1 MMHTPFRTARVHA
14 HGEVGL
20 FEVSR
25 YGRKALLLLAACLV
39 AGCGGTTDRIVLTS
53 SPRLNMCNGVDPHP
67 VVVRIYY
74 LRGASKFSRAD
85 FEALWE
91 NDTAV
96 LGDDR
101 IQVIERT
108 LNPREQLPVSLSR
121 SGPAQEAT
129 SIGVVANFC
138 RPGEGCWRRFVPI
151 EKAKAEIQVHVDEGC
166 LSID

>member
-1 MMHTPFRTARVHA
+1 
-14 HGEVGL
+14 
-20 FEVSR
+20 
-25 YGRKALLLLAACLV
+25 LLLLAACLV